1 MDLNVEV
8 NNHGQL
14 TWYKQAATHTNFN
27 KYSLFVLHAHA
38 RYREAT
44 SEERINIICSI
55 PGLSDGDNDVDDL
68 NYNTSMQSK
77 MHGMEELCF

>member
-1 MDLNVEV
+1 MYLTLEDI

-27 KYSLFVLHAHA
+27 KYSLFVLHAPA

-55 PGLSDGDNDVDDL
+55 PGLSDGDDDVDDL
-68 NYNTSMQSK
+68 NYNTSIVVNAYYQK
-77 MHGMEELCF
+77 